1 MLTGI
6 PLLHYFKC
14 KNEYSGCHSGMRY
27 LFTPG
32 KKKVTAE
39 DGTETEQSILTVT
52 IWPDPW
58 ALDKTDPALRQVAVY
73 PLNEEGR
80 QAAIESLAVIY
91 EAQRDVWDHCP
102 GILDCEPWYPQPENT
117 EEAAT

>member
-14 KNEYSGCHSGMRY
+14 KNEYSGSHSGMRY

-39 DGTETEQSILTVT
+39 DGTETEQGILTVT
-52 IWPDPW
+52 IWPEPW
-58 ALDKTDPALRQVAVY
+58 ALERTDPALRQTTVY
-73 PLNEEGR
+73 PLDEEGR
-80 QAAIESLAVIY
+80 QLAIESLVKAY
-91 EAQRDVWDHCP
+91 EADRARWDHCP
-102 GILDCEPWYPQPENT
+102 GILDCEPWYPV
-117 EEAAT
+117 EEESEASEG